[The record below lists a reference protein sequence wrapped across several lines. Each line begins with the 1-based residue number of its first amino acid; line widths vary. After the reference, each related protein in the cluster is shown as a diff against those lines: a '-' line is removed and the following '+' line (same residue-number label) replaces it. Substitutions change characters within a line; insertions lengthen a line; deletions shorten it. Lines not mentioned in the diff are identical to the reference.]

1 MTDNQRHNLHSNTAE
16 LLRRVDFK
24 AIKVGY
30 LAQLWNIDPDY
41 AKAVYDMLAEAAT
54 SGTEG
59 FEFVDVQ
66 DKAKGAELAGKE
78 AKFRLSMSQERLTG
92 FAPEMGVYNL

>member
-1 MTDNQRHNLHSNTAE
+1 
-16 LLRRVDFK
+16 
-24 AIKVGY
+24 
-30 LAQLWNIDPDY
+30 
-41 AKAVYDMLAEAAT
+41 MLPEAAR
-54 SGTEG
+54 SGAEG

-78 AKFRLSMSQERLTG
+78 AKFRPSMSQERLVG